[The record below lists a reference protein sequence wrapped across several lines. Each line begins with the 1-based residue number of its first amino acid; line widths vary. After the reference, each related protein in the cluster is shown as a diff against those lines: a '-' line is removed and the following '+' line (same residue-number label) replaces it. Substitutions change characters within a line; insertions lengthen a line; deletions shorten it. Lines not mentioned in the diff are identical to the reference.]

1 MWTHQLDNGLDHLHA
16 VFGVQLLGLGIG
28 EAAIQQ
34 CDQRPMV
41 AIAVDGFTFPVADAA
56 FLVDVGR
63 ELLDGYTLLELDALL
78 LPAVVALGCIF

>member
-1 MWTHQLDNGLDHLHA
+1 
-16 VFGVQLLGLGIG
+16 
-28 EAAIQQ
+28 
-34 CDQRPMV
+34 MV